1 MGSISGAF
9 TLAAFIVG
17 LFCTR
22 FKMAALAG
30 ALPAFLYAA
39 LVVIGLWHPRRC
51 RSFFLSGWLTGACLV
66 IVLAAIIASY
76 LRRGS
81 APSSATPGAP
91 GKFERF
97 ACPPARLSA
106 T

>member
-39 LVVIGLWHPRRC
+39 LVVIGLWD
-51 RSFFLSGWLTGACLV
+51 T
-66 IVLAAIIASY
+66 LADADLFSSQA
-76 LRRGS
+76 GS
-81 APSSATPGAP
+81 SV
-91 GKFERF
+91 
-97 ACPPARLSA
+97 PAL
-106 T
+106 

>member
-39 LVVIGLWHPRRC
+39 LVVIGLWAPSPMPIFFPLRLAHRGLPCDRPGRDY
-51 RSFFLSGWLTGACLV
+51 RFLS
-66 IVLAAIIASY
+66 
-76 LRRGS
+76 
-81 APSSATPGAP
+81 
-91 GKFERF
+91 
-97 ACPPARLSA
+97 
-106 T
+106 